1 MQKTK
6 LDLKQT
12 PFFFILGRPRSGTT
26 LLSSVL
32 DAHSNIIVPF
42 ESSIIINLHSK
53 YGKVKKWDEEKLS
66 EFYFD
71 LSQQRKF
78 EGWPM
83 NRENLKADI
92 LNSPENV
99 TYQELIKTIYLHFKS
114 YFEKEEIQIIGDKN
128 PIYSFYGEKLLKI
141 FPDAKFIHIIRD
153 YRDNILSIKKVNFEA
168 PVTALLAHRWK
179 IANKKIERL
188 GKNKPNQYFLL
199 KYEDLVSDSEQEVKK
214 ICDFLNVTYQ
224 ESMLDF
230 HKAKNKVL
238 KDFSKNE
245 IDKYHSSLYQPINS
259 RKVGI
264 WKKKMRERNVK
275 IADSINQ
282 LFAEKYGYEPRYTIS
297 LSSLIIS
304 LPWIIYSHLSLINRK
319 IVDHLPFKMKNR
331 IRNKGPILAFLFN
344 KLYRRK

>member
-1 MQKTK
+1 MLKTK
-6 LDLKQT
+6 LDINQT

-26 LLSSVL
+26 LLSTIL
-32 DAHSNIIVPF
+32 DAHLNIIVPF

-53 YGKVKKWDEEKLS
+53 YGKITKWNKDILA
-66 EFYFD
+66 EFYHD

-83 NRENLKADI
+83 KREVLKADI

-114 YFEKEEIQIIGDKN
+114 YYEKEEIEIIGDKN
-128 PIYSFYGEKLLKI
+128 PIYSFYGKKLLEI
-141 FPDAKFIHIIRD
+141 FPEAKIIHIIRD

-179 IANKKIERL
+179 IANKKIEKL
-188 GKNKPNQYFLL
+188 SKKYPNQYYLL
-199 KYEDLVSDSEQEVKK
+199 KYEELVSDSEQEIKK
-214 ICDFLNVTYQ
+214 ICTFLNVSFQ
-224 ESMLDF
+224 ESMLNF
-230 HKAKNKVL
+230 HQAKDKVL
-238 KDFSKNE
+238 KDFSKKE
-245 IDKYHSSLYQPINS
+245 IDKYHSSLYQPINT

-282 LFAEKYGYEPRYTIS
+282 LYAEKYGYEPRYTIS

-304 LPWIIYSHLSLINRK
+304 LPWIIYSHFSLINRK